1 MSNEPTPEQQAAID
15 CPGNVVI
22 TARPGSG
29 KTFTL
34 VHMIARES
42 YKLLSYQGVIAI
54 SYTNKASDE
63 LKGRCDQLGI
73 AGGRSFFGTID
84 KFCLGEIVAPFMSHL
99 EHHAAELNLIE
110 DGDCPEW
117 SSLRGRAVEDT
128 ELRTFLMD
136 SLKSGALPVGALGP
150 AALLMLDVVPQAKL
164 YISSRYTSIF
174 IDEYQDCGIY
184 QHLLMKRLVSYG
196 LRGVAVGDIDQAIF
210 RFADKSPDYLI
221 ELMRSDDYS
230 HFQLTENRRCAK
242 AIQAYSLALL
252 NIQSD
257 SIAPK
262 DRRVFAVH
270 MRGDESSL
278 ACGIRT
284 YLHPI
289 MEKYS
294 VRSANQVALIGFS
307 NRTLDFYSNSIGV
320 PNKRYCATPLDT
332 RLSRWARLF
341 SDLLSSY
348 YDPMRFSGAFID
360 AHLGTDARSSQRRR
374 GLELVDEFFNLP
386 EREIRE
392 NVGLVVSI
400 ARLCEP
406 KVEREGDVETY
417 RKTVE
422 DTKLLAGGFRPAR
435 PEEIN
440 ILTYHKAKGL
450 EFEIVF
456 CLETY
461 QYVMPPYKHEEKPFD
476 AYGQFLAM
484 HYVGITRAKK
494 VCYILLGS
502 DRHNGKGCLKAAS
515 PSEFLSMP
523 GLSSLRKD
531 VHW

>member
-1 MSNEPTPEQQAAID
+1 MSDEPTPEQQAAID

-34 VHMIARES
+34 VRMIAHES
-42 YKLLSYQGVIAI
+42 DKLLSYQGLIAI

-63 LKGRCDQLGI
+63 LKGRCDQLGVPR
-73 AGGRSFFGTID
+73 GRSFFGTID

-99 EHHAAELNLIE
+99 EHHAAELDLIE
-110 DGDCPEW
+110 DSDFPEW
-117 SSLRGRAVEDT
+117 NALKGRAVEDA

-150 AALLMLDVVPQAKL
+150 AALLLLDIVPQAKR
-164 YISSRYTSIF
+164 YVSSRYTSIF

-210 RFADKSPDYLI
+210 RFAGKSPDYLI
-221 ELMRSDDYS
+221 ELMKSNDYS

-242 AIQAYSLALL
+242 AIQAYSLSLL
-252 NIQSD
+252 NIQSNP
-257 SIAPK
+257 IAPE

-270 MRGDESSL
+270 MTGDEGSL

-289 MEKYS
+289 MEKYH
-294 VRSANQVALIGFS
+294 VRSANQVALIGSS
-307 NRTLDFYSNSIGV
+307 NRTLDFYSNSINV
-320 PNKRYCATPLDT
+320 PNKRFCGTPLDT
-332 RLSRWARLF
+332 CLSRWARLF

-348 YDPMRFSGAFID
+348 YDPMRFSGAFMD
-360 AHLGTDARSSQRRR
+360 AHLGTDARPSQRHH
-374 GLELVDEFFNLP
+374 GLALVDEYFGLP
-386 EREIRE
+386 EREIPE
-392 NVGLVVSI
+392 NIDLAVSI

-406 KVEREGDVETY
+406 KAEREGDVEAY

-422 DTKLLAGGFRPAR
+422 DIELLAGGFRPAR

-461 QYVMPPYKHEEKPFD
+461 QYIMPPYKHEEKPFD
-476 AYGQFLAM
+476 AYRQSLAM
-484 HYVGITRAKK
+484 HYVGITRARK

-502 DRHNGKGCLKAAS
+502 SRHNGKGCLKTAS
-515 PSEFLSMP
+515 PSEFLSLP

-531 VHW
+531 VQW